1 MSTPKPPPPLLAEVR
16 RIWPGPGWG
25 VTRDYLGNGRRYYT
39 LAADLPPL
47 WWRAEVECRDS
58 TVIGAVAW
66 HEERQRRVDANVS
79 EHPGLGA
86 VEFIRATLEADALAM
101 AKICARGGGE

>member
-1 MSTPKPPPPLLAEVR
+1 MSTPKPTPPLLTEVR
-16 RIWPGPGWG
+16 RIWSAPEWE
-25 VTRDYLGNGRRYYT
+25 VTRDYLHHGRRYYT

-58 TVIGAVAW
+58 TVLGAVAW
-66 HEERQRRVDANVS
+66 HEERQRRVDADVS
-79 EHPGLGA
+79 EHPGLDA
-86 VEFIRATLEADALAM
+86 VEFIRATLEAHALAV